1 VNSAKNTNTFAINPN
16 RVAQYVAI
24 DEAATVAF
32 AYALAPLLQI
42 QDIILLDGSLAAGK
56 TFFVRN
62 LVECLGTVDQVSSPT
77 YAIAN
82 MYQTPNFEVL
92 HVDAYRLKDVK
103 DFYNLGLEA
112 EVDNALSLIEW
123 GSSIAPAFDSY
134 LKLSISLLY
143 DENDAR
149 LFEVSALGARPENLL
164 NDLIARGL
172 LTWV

>member
-1 VNSAKNTNTFAINPN
+1 MNSAKNANAFAVNPK
-16 RVAQYVAI
+16 RVAQYVAV

-32 AYALAPLLQI
+32 AYAIAPLLQM

-82 MYQTPNFEVL
+82 LYQTTNFEVL
-92 HVDAYRLKDVK
+92 HIDAYRLKNLK

-112 EVDNALSLIEW
+112 EVDNTLSLIEW
-123 GSSIAPAFDSY
+123 GSRIAPAFDAY
-134 LKLSISLLY
+134 LKLSISFLY

-149 LFEVSALGARPENLL
+149 IFEISALGSRPENLL
-164 NDLIARGL
+164 NALIARGL